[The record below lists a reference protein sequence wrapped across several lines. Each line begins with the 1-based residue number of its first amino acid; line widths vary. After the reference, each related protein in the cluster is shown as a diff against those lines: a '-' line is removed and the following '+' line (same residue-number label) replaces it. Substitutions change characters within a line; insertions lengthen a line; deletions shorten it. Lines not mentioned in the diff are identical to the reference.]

1 MQSYLQSEKLTTR
14 QKKYLFRFR
23 TRMIKVSYNYGNK
36 TVCPLCSSNEDDTQ
50 EHLFNCLAIKLIS
63 SEVFHIID
71 EKYEDIFSS
80 NIEKLIKVSKICES
94 AARTRERLSA

>member
-1 MQSYLQSEKLTTR
+1 MQSYLHNEKLSTR

-23 TRMIKVSYNYGNK
+23 TRMIKVACNYGNK
-36 TVCPLCSSNEDDTQ
+36 TVCPLCISNEEDTQ
-50 EHLFNCLAIKLIS
+50 EHLFNCLAIKLNS
-63 SEVFHIID
+63 SQVFHIID